1 MKHRV
6 LSFIVALALCL
17 NLCPVRA
24 LAADEG
30 TDSGLCRHHPTH
42 TDECGYAQEDPE
54 NSGAP
59 CTFVCQICPIE
70 DLIDKL
76 PDSVSEDDREQV
88 QAQLSEIYALYDELT
103 ADEQQQVDLS
113 PCESVQK
120 QLDEMDPAEPG
131 GDPDSGASSELF
143 YTLARDRSEL
153 DPFKVS
159 TLLYFDTAEYTFT
172 GMGSVAV
179 QVTGTGKLYLKGTVM
194 APNNA
199 GVEVLSGGF
208 LSVTGPNTSIT
219 GKSYALDIASG
230 AQVRLSAGR
239 YLGTAA
245 AIRTADGNLAAL
257 LEPGYAYFDGN
268 GSILLPADAA
278 KAKTIVIGQCPGH
291 LGKTYTHTSGA
302 TTHTWGCPYC
312 GVGETEAC
320 TFTFDQNGNGA
331 CALCGNGITVAVD
344 DDGLAGLVY
353 DGTLKPGTPPP
364 IAVTL
369 TDGSGR
375 ELVKDTDY
383 TVAYEP
389 RKDAGEIT
397 VTVAGITF
405 NGTFTKTYHVEQ
417 AEPGIRWDESTCAV
431 DYDSRGLPVD
441 SAKLPEITITITASE
456 DLHPYLQYSYRKV
469 GDTEFTAGLPTN
481 AGEYEVK
488 AYIPESQN
496 YKAAETDLLT
506 LTINKIPAVTTAPAA
521 KTLTYNREA
530 QELVTAGVLK
540 PGAAAEGTKI
550 EFKLGTDGTYS
561 TNIPTG
567 VGVSSYSVYYR
578 AADTENYSG
587 VSETLIKNPDTKYT
601 SARINHKE
609 ITPTVELEY
618 KTTLYTGG
626 DKEPVVT
633 VKDGEAVIP
642 NSEYEVTYTDNRNV
656 GTATVTVSNAD
667 KGNYKI
673 LTATATFKITS
684 KEQEALSITKQPDT
698 VTYGDKFT
706 LGTTGGSGSG
716 DVTWEIID
724 VDGVKVAE
732 VGEKSGQV
740 TIVGDGEFTVKAT
753 KSGKDPATQVVNYD
767 DATASWTVTAEK
779 KKVTATVTAEDKD
792 YDGDTGATV
801 HAVVEQGVLPGD
813 EITITGLTGT
823 FSDEN
828 AGANKTVTVDTRN
841 AHIDGENSQHYAV
854 TYSSTPVKATINKA
868 VVHITTEPNAANLTY
883 NGEAQALIDD
893 SVLDVDTAGVSVEYA
908 LSENGPYST
917 AIPEGIN
924 AGAYT
929 VWYRVKETGNYTGLA
944 PASVD
949 VTIAPKPVTPTI
961 TLSGDGLKEEDDGTY
976 SYIYDG
982 NAKEPAVT
990 LTESDGTVIPADQY
1004 TVSYSGNV
1012 NVGNATVTA
1021 TAKAGGN
1028 YEFTPDNPVITTFEI
1043 KKEQAKVLI
1052 APEAAGDPLTFN
1064 NRAQKLVTAG
1074 TGYGGKMVYSL
1085 DEGDEKSYSETIPTG
1100 IDAKDYTVY
1109 YKVAHDGN
1117 HSDSDVGSVTVT
1129 IAPKTVNNPTIELLD
1144 GDGNPLVSYTYDGTA
1159 KEPTVIVKDGSTV
1172 IFAGDDSNPS
1182 EYNVIYRNNTDAGDA
1197 TVSITD
1203 KPGGNYTVTGSAVF
1217 VIVKADIEF
1226 DPAPSA
1232 AVITYDGKS
1241 HELLVP
1247 GTTSGGEVLY
1257 ALNSATSSYSAAIPT
1272 AAEAGDY
1279 TVYYKVTGDKN
1290 HNDLA
1295 VRSVPVTI
1303 QRKELTAITIE
1314 LSPEG
1319 FAYDGTPKMPEVT
1332 VKDGKTVLPEE
1343 EYTWSC
1349 SPASPKNVGTYTI
1362 TISDKAGGNYDL
1374 SKLEAPANEA
1384 TFTIGKI
1391 PQAELVI
1398 GGKPAATNYGDS
1410 FQLTVSGGSG
1420 NGEVTWKATGPASVD
1435 TDGKVTI
1442 TGVGEV
1448 TIAVEKAADTNY
1460 LAAETQWIF
1469 TAAPR
1474 PVEAAVTVDNKPY
1487 DGNTNATVTSV
1498 EITTING
1505 DVVTIDPDSITA
1517 AFDTPAVGTGKTVT
1531 LDTSKVKVD
1540 GAAVEKYAIS
1550 YPGTVTADITLVAAE
1565 ITTDP
1570 AGIAPL
1576 TYNGQPQA
1584 LVTAGET
1591 NVGFIVYSL
1600 DGINFFPEIPTG
1612 TDAGDYTV
1620 YYKVDETADHTGVA
1634 VNAVPVTVTINPK
1647 SITPV
1652 IELSES
1658 SYLYD
1663 GTKKNPT
1670 ITVKDG
1676 KTVIDEEQYKVTW
1689 TDADDKT
1696 VTELTAAGTY
1706 TATIENVTNGNYTFS
1721 ETTTV
1726 EIVAGTQDALNITGK
1741 PDHVYYGDK
1750 VATLDTTGGSGN
1762 GTVTWSMTAGGAN
1775 SAIDPATGELTV
1787 KDTGSIT
1794 VTAERTVPNYG
1805 TVSDTWTFTVE
1816 PRPVTAVVTVA
1827 NKVYDGN
1834 NAAAVTNAVVND
1846 LVDPDNDTITITGL
1860 KGTFDDVN
1868 AGNKKTVTLDRS
1880 DPGFSITADTTKYAV
1895 TIPDTAQANI
1905 TPRDVTVTVELSD
1918 HDLKTDNDGKY
1929 YYTYDGTEKRPA
1941 VTVTGVDGDY
1951 SAALTTSDYDVSYA
1965 SNKNAG
1971 TAATVTVTV
1980 NADGNYKF
1988 DGVTVSFEIRN
1999 GAAVLTETPKA
2010 KDLTYDGTAQDLV
2023 NVGTATGGTVVYS
2036 STGAAGSYSETIPQE
2051 TNAGTYTVYY
2061 MVKGDANHG
2070 DTAPGQVSVTIK
2082 PKTITPKITLNPAS
2096 YVYDG
2101 NECRPTVTVEGGV
2114 NTGDD
2119 LDPIAALEYSVTY
2132 QDNTN
2137 AGTAKVI
2144 VSDATGGN
2152 YIVNGTAYFE
2162 IAKKAPAFTAPE
2174 GKTGLKYNGAVQD
2187 LVKAGVSDDGTVVY
2201 SVNGG
2206 NWSAAVPSASAVGDY
2221 EISYKVLGN
2230 ANHSDTAPAALGTVT
2245 IAKNTVTTPAI
2256 SLSSDTFQYN
2266 GGQQKPTITVYDDNG
2281 LLIPENEYT
2290 VEITGGKSNNMIDVD
2305 TYTVKV
2311 TTSDSSNYVITSNN
2325 TRTFEIVP
2333 ANQETISI
2341 TGTQVQVRYGDV
2353 IQLGTTGGIGGSTV
2367 TWTVT
2372 DADGG
2377 AVNSDISAAGLL
2389 TVKDV
2394 GGPLTVTAKRSAGGN
2409 YSDVSATWE
2418 FSAAQKQVTAVVTAD
2433 DRNFIADDKSA
2444 TVHVSVPDSEL
2455 VSGDSITITGVTG
2468 TFDDPNVGTNKKVTI
2483 DSSNASATGTNA
2495 DNYQII
2501 YPATTTASILAGAAT
2516 VDEDPMPSVLTYDA
2530 SQAQALVT
2538 AGKVTGGIMVY
2549 SLDGANFTASIPTGK
2564 DAGTYTVYFKAQGD
2578 GNHTDSAVKSM
2589 QVTIG
2594 KQSVT
2599 PQIELKPSEA
2609 KYDGSVKHPDEVI
2622 LRDGDNNVIP
2632 ASEYKVTYDT
2642 TGDANWMDKGTYTVK
2657 IEDIDRGNYIIAANT
2672 TATFTISTT
2681 AQNPLEITNK
2691 PGLVY
2696 YGDTF
2701 TLSAVGGSGNAAVT
2715 WSVDD
2720 AGKAVVDIDANGF
2733 VKIIGTGSATIKAE
2747 KPGGTNYDTVTATYP
2762 LNALKKPLTAIVTAD
2777 DKVYDGETPAKA
2789 TIHVTWKDGGLV
2801 GDDTINTAALEGTFD
2816 DPYVGQNKTVTITGG
2831 PIDSDKYVITIPGST
2846 TASIL
2851 KADTAAPDVT
2861 ANDRDYDRT
2870 AQPLVTGGDDNTVYS
2885 DARDGVYSA
2894 SVPTGTNAGTYT
2906 VWYKELGDANHNDST
2921 PQAKTVTISP
2931 KKLTDANMTITLSGN
2946 DLQDDGSGNYSYV
2959 YDGTDKKPTVTIKD
2973 GAAVIPASEYT
2984 VSYGNNKNV
2993 STETAKA
3000 TVTIISSAGGNY
3012 TFDEQTVTFEITSAG
3027 VRLTKSPEARNLT
3040 YIGPNQL
3047 QELVTVGAATGGHIE
3062 YSLDGVT
3069 YSESIPKGETA
3080 GTYTVTYKVVGD
3092 GNYTSGTETW
3102 TVSVTI
3108 KQKEIVSP
3116 KVTVTGTYTYN
3127 GNPQEPAAAA
3137 VTVEDGAT
3145 VIPAG
3150 EYTVSFRDNV
3160 EAGKATA
3167 VITNANGG
3175 NYIVNG
3181 TGAFI
3186 IGKADAS
3193 VEVPPT
3199 GKKNL
3204 PYNGAAQALAE
3215 AGKAS
3220 GGTMVYSLSKDGEY
3234 SPVIPTQTAVDT
3246 YTVWYKV
3253 QGDGNH
3259 DGTDPASVDASII
3272 VNAVT
3277 DPTIQVVPETATYN
3291 GKKQGPTVT
3300 IKDNNGCEI
3309 NGSEYTVTYT
3319 DGEGNVTTDPTDV
3332 GTYTLT
3338 ITATGTNYDFT
3349 GNTKTATFEILPAD
3363 QTPLTIT
3370 NTRERVCYGDKILL
3384 GTTGGSGT
3392 VTWKVDDGAPASIG
3406 DDGLLTITGVGS
3418 VKVTA
3423 TSKAAGYADQTATW
3437 SFYAEKKP
3445 VTAVVTAEAKT
3456 YDGEK
3461 DAAVTAVLQS
3471 SDLVGGD
3478 TVKITLSGSFE
3489 DPNAGTDKKVTV
3501 DSTSPD
3507 FTGSTGNYENYSI
3520 TYPAATT
3527 ASIFKADV
3535 TDVTPPAVK
3544 TDLKYTGIA
3553 QALVTAGS
3561 STQGTLEY
3569 STDGLTYSASLPT
3582 GTDADSYGVWYRV
3595 KGDGNHNDK
3604 AGTKLENSVTIAQQ
3618 KVENPTIEFTP
3629 TGVPYDGAVHKPE
3642 VTVKDSNGRTIPD
3655 SEYSVDYGSTDW
3667 TKAGDHKV
3675 TVKNN
3680 DGGNYIVSQAE
3691 KTFTILATG
3700 QSTLSITN
3708 KPGTVYYGDTFTLSA
3723 VGGSGAGTIK
3733 WEVTDGKEIASVSD
3747 NGLVKVLKAGGP
3759 VKITATKLADG
3770 NYGEATDAWTFSA
3783 EKRPAEAVVTA
3794 KDKAFDTTDDAE
3806 LVITWKAG
3814 DLLKGDTITL
3824 NLTGKFKNANV
3835 GDNKTVDIAGE
3846 VPDSD
3851 KYEITYNKTT
3861 TASIT
3866 PAAAKVSA
3874 PTQIDGG
3881 LVYTGSAQP
3890 LVNAGSATN
3899 GTILYSL
3906 DGIIYGPNVPT
3917 GKNADTY
3924 TVWYKV
3930 TGDENYKDVAP
3941 AVIPVT
3947 IDPKTVSSPT
3957 IELSSET
3964 FDYDG
3969 SPKKPDVVAVK
3980 DGTITI
3986 PASEYTVGY
3995 SNNVNAGTNAKVTIS
4010 DVPGGNYNVSGSTT
4024 FTIRAGVAS
4033 LKDEPKANNLT
4044 YNGFAQELL
4053 TPGTAVN
4060 GRVVYSTSKTG
4071 SYTTSIPEET
4081 NAGTYQV
4088 WYKVEGENGAEVS
4101 EADAAPR
4108 SKTVTIQPKQVTP
4121 IVLVNG
4127 GYNYSTPYAGSLVTP
4142 NLTVIVEGKTLTSGV
4157 DYYPIYSNNDKP
4169 GIATVIVQNLAG
4181 NYQFTAVATF
4191 EITKAKAEFLLP
4203 PRAFSDLV
4211 YTGESQKLVR
4221 TGTAKTGGTVVYSL
4235 DGSTYSP
4242 SIPKGTEVDDYVVF
4256 AKVLGDEMY
4265 ADSDVVFVDVS
4276 IGRNT
4281 IAADKLDVTLSDDS
4295 LKYTGSELK
4304 PTVTVR
4310 DMENNVTISAGEYS
4324 VSYKNNINV
4333 GQADVTVTSTTK
4345 NYSFSKTV
4353 QFTITE
4359 GDAPKLTITGKPETV
4374 CYGDTLKLGATGGS
4388 GTVTWSVESGDA
4400 ESKGGGRFEIK
4411 GPGSITVKAETSD
4424 SFDTWS
4430 FYADPKPVK
4439 AIVTAASKPYDS
4451 NTTVASWTVSIIGL
4465 VPGDNI
4471 GEGSITASGYFT
4483 DANAG
4488 TNKTV
4493 IITGLNVP
4501 DAISAKYDISY
4512 DETTTASITPKAA
4525 EVTTAPEKIDG
4536 LKYTGQPQT
4545 LVTAGAAAN
4554 GNMAY
4559 SLDGINYSFTVP
4571 TGTDAGGYTVWY
4583 KAVAADENH
4592 KDSAPDTVTGV
4603 TIGVNTDTPTV
4614 TCVLDTFQFDGTPK
4628 TPTVVVQD
4636 SAKRIIPE
4644 SEYTYTV
4651 TFGESAEPVTSAI
4664 AVGTYTV
4671 TVKDKSGSGNYEFSS
4686 PVTGTFE
4693 IAASSQ
4699 NPLSIVTEKPS
4710 NVYYGDNFRLSAMG
4724 GSGSGAIRWS
4734 IEQTGNIASIDGN
4747 GVVTVTGTGGF
4758 TVEAYREASDGYSK
4772 SNTASV
4778 PFYAN
4783 PKPITAVATAVSR
4796 GYNTEKTADV
4806 TVTVPELNATIHV
4819 TGTFDD
4825 ANAGSGK
4832 TVTIVYG
4839 EGVKVTDPKYQ
4850 ITWPETTTAS
4860 IYKVDARIENAPQP
4874 NPGSEN
4880 KGLTFTGEA
4889 QPLVTGGTT
4898 VGGIGTIVYS
4908 TSQNGVYSTTI
4919 PTGTGAGTYSV
4930 WYKVAD
4936 SVNYTGIPA
4945 AEVKVEIKK
4954 ADPKITGNPTAV
4966 GKEGQLLSEIPLSG
4980 GSFSVSDGKFA
4991 WANGNTP
4998 AVNGAEYDVIFTPG
5012 DTANYNTVTIQVKVT
5027 LTEQSSP
5034 SGNSS
5039 STDNTPAIRPETPST
5054 SSTPTQTTV
5063 QNGTASTVVS
5073 TTDGSKLVQEAVVN
5087 QSGNVVIKPEITGN
5101 VTKAEVSIPSSTV
5114 SQLGSKTD
5122 AALTVSSPVA
5132 DVTIPNG
5139 ALGTLSQAG
5148 GTVSVVTERVEQSV
5162 VLTLAAGGET
5172 VEQVPGG
5179 LTLTVPVEDAGPG
5192 TVAVLVHEDG
5202 TRETV
5207 RKSIVEDG
5215 MMSIPLS
5222 GSATVEIVDNSKD
5235 FADVPSESWAADA
5248 VDFASS
5254 HELFGGTSATT
5265 FSPDL
5270 AMSRGMLTTVL
5281 YRLEGSPELDL
5292 TDLFNDVNSDVW
5304 YAEGVA
5310 WAAENGIASGYGG
5323 GQFGPNDSVTREQ
5336 FVVMLWRYAGSPK
5349 AGGQVLD
5356 FVDADRISSFAV
5368 EALSWAVENGIL
5380 RGKGNGMLDPRGTA
5394 TRAQAAQ
5401 LLKNF
5406 MENT

>member
-1 MKHRV
+1 MKRRV
-6 LSFIVALALCL
+6 LSFIIALALCL
-17 NLCPVRA
+17 NLCPVWA
-24 LAADEG
+24 FAADEG
-30 TDSGLCRHHPTH
+30 TDSGLCPHHSEH
-42 TDECGYAQEDPE
+42 TDECGYDPE
-54 NSGAP
+54 SPDEP
-59 CTFVCQICPIE
+59 CTFACRICPIE

-76 PDSVSEDDREQV
+76 PDSVSEDNSGQV
-88 QAQLSEIYALYDELT
+88 QAQLNEIYALYDELT
-103 ADEQQQVDLS
+103 ADEQEQVDLS
-113 PCESVQK
+113 PCESAQK
-120 QLDEMDPAEPG
+120 QLDEMDSEEPG
-131 GDPDSGASSELF
+131 GGSSDNVSSGRYVMNE
-143 YTLARDRSEL
+143 DKNIP
-153 DPFKVS
+153 DPFEVS
-159 TLLYFDTAEYTFT
+159 SLVRFNTNGYTYT
-172 GMGSVAV
+172 GTGSVAV
-179 QVTGTGKLYLKGTVM
+179 QVIGTGELYLMGTVI
-194 APNNA
+194 APNGV
-199 GVEVLSGGF
+199 GVEVQSGGF
-208 LSVTGPNTSIT
+208 LSVTEPGTSIT
-219 GKSYALDIASG
+219 GRGSYALDIASG
-230 AQVRLSAGR
+230 AEVHLSAGT
-239 YLGTAA
+239 YSGKAT
-245 AIRTADGNLAAL
+245 AIRTADGDFAAL
-257 LEPGYAYFDGN
+257 LEPGYAYFDNKG
-268 GSILLPADAA
+268 GLLLPADAVR
-278 KAKTIVIGQCPGH
+278 AKTIVIGQCSGH
-291 LGKTYTHTSGA
+291 SDKTWTHTPGA
-302 TTHTWGCPYC
+302 TTHTWTCPYC

-331 CALCGNGITVAVD
+331 CTLCGNGITVAVD

-364 IAVTL
+364 ITVAL
-369 TDGSGR
+369 TDGSGTV
-375 ELVKDTDY
+375 LVKDTDY

-397 VTVAGITF
+397 VTVTGMTF

-417 AEPGIRWDESTCAV
+417 DQPGIRWDESTRAV
-431 DYDSRGLPVD
+431 DYDGRGLPVD
-441 SAKLPEITITITASE
+441 SAKLPNITITITASE

-530 QELVTAGVLK
+530 QELATAGVLK
-540 PGAAAEGTKI
+540 PGAAAEGAEI

-567 VGVSSYSVYYR
+567 VGVSSYNVYYR
-578 AADTENYSG
+578 VADTENYSG
-587 VSETLIKNPDTKYT
+587 VSETLVKNPDTKYP

-626 DKEPVVT
+626 DKEPAVT

-642 NSEYEVTYTDNRNV
+642 NSEYEVTYTNNKNV
-656 GTATVTVSNAD
+656 GTATVTVTNASN
-667 KGNYKI
+667 GNYK
-673 LTATATFKITS
+673 LTTATATFKITS
-684 KEQEALSITKQPDT
+684 KEQEALSITNQPNT
-698 VTYGDKFT
+698 VIYGDQFT
-706 LGTTGGSGSG
+706 LGTQGGSGNG
-716 DVTWEIID
+716 NVTWKITAGSD
-724 VDGVKVAE
+724 VAVVDE
-732 VGEKSGQV
+732 HSGQV
-740 TIVGDGEFTVKAT
+740 TVSGHGSVTVQAT
-753 KSGKDPATQVVNYD
+753 KSGKDPATNVVNYD
-767 DATASWTVTAEK
+767 DATASWTFKAEK
-779 KKVTATVTAEDKD
+779 KPVTATVTAEDKF
-792 YDGDTGATV
+792 YGETYGGDDLKAAKV

-823 FSDEN
+823 FEDEN
-828 AGANKTVTVDTRN
+828 AGKDKKVTVDTTN
-841 AHIDGENSQHYAV
+841 AHIEGENSQHYAV

-868 VVHITTEPNAANLTY
+868 VVHITTAPDAADLTY
-883 NGEAQALIDD
+883 NGTAQKLIDD
-893 SVLDVDTAGVSVEYA
+893 SVLVVDTAGVLVEYA
-908 LSENGPYST
+908 LSESGTYST
-917 AIPEGIN
+917 AIPKGTD
-924 AGAYT
+924 AGTYT
-929 VWYRVKETGNYTGLA
+929 VWYRVQETGNYTGLA
-944 PASVD
+944 AAKVD

-976 SYIYDG
+976 SYIFDG

-990 LTESDGTVIPADQY
+990 LTENNGTVIPADQY
-1004 TVSYSGNV
+1004 TVSYSNNV
-1012 NVGNATVTA
+1012 NVGTTATVTV

-1028 YEFTPDNPVITTFEI
+1028 YTFTNAPVTTTFEI
-1043 KKEQAKVLI
+1043 KKEQAKVLT

-1074 TGYGGKMVYSL
+1074 TWSGGTMVYSVNDPDGPYL
-1085 DEGDEKSYSETIPTG
+1085 SAIPTEV
-1100 IDAKDYTVY
+1100 DAAEYTVY
-1109 YKVAHDGN
+1109 YKVEGDGN

-1129 IAPKTVNNPTIELLD
+1129 IAPKPVNSPTIELSDPSDTQFAAD
-1144 GDGNPLVSYTYDGTA
+1144 GSYTYDGDA
-1159 KEPTVIVKDGSTV
+1159 KRPAVIVKDGSTV
-1172 IFAGDDSNPS
+1172 IDEG

-1203 KPGGNYTVTGSAVF
+1203 KPGGNYTVTGSATF

-1241 HELLVP
+1241 HELLVA
-1247 GTTSGGEVLY
+1247 GKTSGGEVLY
-1257 ALNSATSSYSAAIPT
+1257 ALNSPTSTYSAAIPT
-1272 AAEAGDY
+1272 ATEAGDY

-1290 HNDLA
+1290 HNDFTGEP
-1295 VRSVPVTI
+1295 VPVTI
-1303 QRKELTAITIE
+1303 QRKPLTAITIE

-1319 FAYDGTPKMPEVT
+1319 FAYDGTVKLPEVK
-1332 VKDGKTVLPEE
+1332 VWDGKTLLSEE
-1343 EYTWSC
+1343 EYDWLCNVVDPTD
-1349 SPASPKNVGTYTI
+1349 VGTYTI
-1362 TISDKAGGNYDL
+1362 TISDKTDGNYDL

-1384 TFTIGKI
+1384 TFAIGKI

-1410 FQLTVSGGSG
+1410 FQLTVTGGSG
-1420 NGEVTWKATGPASVD
+1420 NGGVTWNATGSASVD
-1435 TDGKVTI
+1435 ADGKVTI

-1448 TIAVEKAADTNY
+1448 TVTVEKAADTNY
-1460 LAAETQWIF
+1460 LSAETQWTF
-1469 TAAPR
+1469 TAAPM

-1487 DGNTNATVTSV
+1487 DGNTNATVTSA
-1498 EITTING
+1498 EIATING
-1505 DVVTIDPDSITA
+1505 DAVTIDPDSITA

-1531 LDTSKVKVD
+1531 LDTSKVKVTGD
-1540 GAAVEKYAIS
+1540 TAKYAVS

-1576 TYNGQPQA
+1576 TYTGQPQA
-1584 LVTAGET
+1584 LVTAGKT

-1634 VNAVPVTVTINPK
+1634 VNAAPVTVTIAPK

-1663 GTKKNPT
+1663 GTKKDPKV
-1670 ITVKDG
+1670 TVKDG
-1676 KTVIDEEQYKVTW
+1676 KTVIDEEQYTVTW
-1689 TDADDKT
+1689 ANADGIT
-1696 VTELTAAGTY
+1696 VTGILTDAGTY
-1706 TATIENVTNGNYTFS
+1706 EATIENVANGNYTFS
-1721 ETTTV
+1721 ETATV
-1726 EIVAGTQDALNITGK
+1726 EIVAAEQAALNITGK
-1741 PDHVYYGDK
+1741 PDHVCYGDK
-1750 VATLDTTGGSGN
+1750 VTTLDTTGGSGN

-1775 SAIDPATGELTV
+1775 STIDPATGELTV

-1816 PRPVTAVVTVA
+1816 PKPVTAVVTVA
-1827 NKVYDGN
+1827 NKVYDGKN
-1834 NAAAVTNAVVND
+1834 TAVVTSAVVND

-1868 AGNKKTVTLDRS
+1868 AGSNKTVTLDCS
-1880 DPGFSITADTTKYAV
+1880 DPGFSITADTAKYAV
-1895 TIPDTAQANI
+1895 SIPATTQANI
-1905 TPRDVTVTVELSD
+1905 TPREVAVTVELSD
-1918 HDLKTDNDGKY
+1918 HDLKKDGSVY
-1929 YYTYDGTEKRPA
+1929 YYVFDGAEKKPA
-1941 VTVTGVDGDY
+1941 VTVKADDDGATL
-1951 SAALTTSDYDVSYA
+1951 AASDYDVSYA
-1965 SNKNAG
+1965 NNKNAG
-1971 TAATVTVTV
+1971 TAAAVTVTAK
-1980 NADGNYKF
+1980 ADGNYKF
-1988 DGVTVSFEIRN
+1988 DDVTVSFEIRN

-2023 NVGTATGGTVVYS
+2023 NVGSATGGTVVYS

-2101 NECRPTVTVEGGV
+2101 NECEPTVTVEGGV

-2119 LDPIAALEYSVTY
+2119 HDPIADTEYSVTY

-2144 VSDATGGN
+2144 VSNATGGN

-2162 IAKKAPAFTAPE
+2162 ITKKAPVVTPPE
-2174 GKTGLKYNGAVQD
+2174 EKTGLKYNGAVQD

-2230 ANHSDTAPAALGTVT
+2230 ANHSDTAPVALGTVT
-2245 IAKNTVTTPAI
+2245 IAKNTVTNPTI
-2256 SLSSDTFQYN
+2256 SLSSNQFTFN
-2266 GGQQKPTITVYDDNG
+2266 GGQQKPTVTAVYDDNG
-2281 LLIPENEYT
+2281 LLIPEHEYT
-2290 VEITGGKSNNMIDVD
+2290 VAITGGNMVDVG
-2305 TYTVKV
+2305 TYTVTV
-2311 TTSDSSNYVITSNN
+2311 TTPATSNYDIKGSN

-2341 TGTQVQVRYGDV
+2341 TGTKAQVRYGDV
-2353 IQLGTTGGIGGSTV
+2353 IQLGTTGGIGGSAV

-2372 DADGG
+2372 DAGG
-2377 AVNSDISAAGLL
+2377 GTVNSTISTTTGLL

-2394 GGPLTVTAKRSAGGN
+2394 GGPIKVTAKRSAGGN
-2409 YSDVSATWE
+2409 YKDVSATWE
-2418 FSAAQKQVTAVVTAD
+2418 FSAAQKRVTAVVTAD
-2433 DRNFIADDKSA
+2433 DRSFIANDKTA
-2444 TVHVSVPDSEL
+2444 TVHASVPGSEL
-2455 VSGDSITITGVTG
+2455 VSGDSITIIGVTG
-2468 TFDDPNVGTNKKVTI
+2468 TFDDPNVGTSKKVTI

-2495 DNYQII
+2495 DNYEII

-2516 VDEDPMPSVLTYDA
+2516 VDTEPTANTPLTYDA
-2530 SQAQALVT
+2530 SQAQELVT
-2538 AGKVTGGIMVY
+2538 AGTATGGIMVY
-2549 SLDGANFTASIPTGK
+2549 SLDGANFTASVPTGK

-2578 GNHTDSAVKSM
+2578 GNHTDSAVKST
-2589 QVTIG
+2589 QVTIA

-2599 PQIELKPSEA
+2599 PRIELTPSGA
-2609 KYDGSVKHPDEVI
+2609 KYDGQEHKPTTVT
-2622 LRDGDNNVIP
+2622 LRDGANNVIP
-2632 ASEYKVTYDT
+2632 TSEYTVTYVSDN
-2642 TGDANWMDKGTYTVK
+2642 GENWTDKGDYTVK
-2657 IEDIDRGNYIIAANT
+2657 IENIDRGNYVVET
-2672 TATFTISTT
+2672 VTETFTISTT

-2720 AGKAVVDIDANGF
+2720 AGASVVEIDANGF
-2733 VKIIGTGSATIKAE
+2733 VKIVGTGSAVITAE
-2747 KPGGTNYDTVTATYP
+2747 KSGGTNYDTVKAAYP
-2762 LNALKKPLTAIVTAD
+2762 LNALKKPVTAIVTAD

-2831 PIDSDKYVITIPGST
+2831 PISSDKYVITIPGST

-2851 KADTAAPDVT
+2851 KADTAAPDLT
-2861 ANDRDYDRT
+2861 ANDREYDRT
-2870 AQPLVTGGDDNTVYS
+2870 AQPLVTGGNTNTTVYS
-2885 DARDGVYSA
+2885 DARDGVYSPD
-2894 SVPTGTNAGTYT
+2894 VPTGTNAGTYT
-2906 VWYKELGDANHNDST
+2906 VWYKELGDANHNDSA
-2921 PQAKTVTISP
+2921 PQARTVTIRPKTLSP
-2931 KKLTDANMTITLSGN
+2931 VSITLSGN

-2959 YDGTDKKPTVTIKD
+2959 YDGAEKKPTVTIKD
-2973 GAAVIPASEYT
+2973 GEAVVPASEYT
-2984 VSYGNNKNV
+2984 VSYSNNKNV

-3000 TVTIISSAGGNY
+3000 TVTITSNAGGNY
-3012 TFDEQTVTFEITSAG
+3012 TFDEQTVTFEITSTGAQ
-3027 VRLTKSPEARNLT
+3027 LTGSPQAKDLT
-3040 YIGPNQL
+3040 YTGQA
-3047 QELVTVGAATGGHIE
+3047 QELVTVGTATGGHIE
-3062 YSLDGVT
+3062 YSLDGIT

-3108 KQKEIVSP
+3108 KQKEVVSP

-3127 GNPQEPAAAA
+3127 GNPQEPAAANI
-3137 VTVEDGAT
+3137 TVEDGAT

-3181 TGAFI
+3181 TGAFT
-3186 IGKADAS
+3186 IGKAGAS
-3193 VEVPPT
+3193 VETAPT
-3199 GKKNL
+3199 GRKNL

-3259 DGTDPASVDASII
+3259 NGTDPASVDASII

-3277 DPTIQVVPETATYN
+3277 DPTIQVTPETATYN
-3291 GKKQGPTVT
+3291 GKKQEPTVT
-3300 IKDNNGCEI
+3300 IRDNNGYEI

-3319 DGEGNVTTDPTDV
+3319 DGEGNAVASPTGV

-3338 ITATGTNYDFT
+3338 ITATGANYDFT

-3370 NTRERVCYGDKILL
+3370 NTRERVYYGDTIRLD
-3384 GTTGGSGT
+3384 TTGGSGT
-3392 VTWKVDDGAPASIG
+3392 VTWKAEGKDDSSKDIASIS

-3423 TSKAAGYADQTATW
+3423 TSSATGYADQTAAW
-3437 SFYAEKKP
+3437 SFFAEKKP

-3471 SDLVGGD
+3471 SDLVNGD
-3478 TVKITLSGSFE
+3478 EKITITLEGSFE
-3489 DPNAGTDKKVTV
+3489 DANAGTNKKVTV
-3501 DSTSPD
+3501 DSTSPV
-3507 FTGSTGNYENYSI
+3507 FPVGKENIYENYSI
-3520 TYPAATT
+3520 TYPATTT

-3544 TDLKYTGIA
+3544 GDLKYTGIA
-3553 QALVTAGS
+3553 QVLVTAGS
-3561 STQGTLEY
+3561 STEGTLEY

-3582 GTDADSYGVWYRV
+3582 GTDADSYDVWYRV

-3604 AGTKLENSVTIAQQ
+3604 AGVKLESSVTIAPQE
-3618 KVENPTIEFTP
+3618 VASPTIELKP
-3629 TGVPYDGAVHKPE
+3629 TGASYDGAAHKPE
-3642 VTVKDSNGRTIPD
+3642 VTVKDNNNRVIPD
-3655 SEYSVDYGSTDW
+3655 SEYTVAYGDGNWKDVGTY
-3667 TKAGDHKV
+3667 KV
-3675 TVKNN
+3675 TIKDVS
-3680 DGGNYIVSQAE
+3680 GGNYSITEKEAE
-3691 KTFTILATG
+3691 FEILATG
-3700 QSTLSITN
+3700 QSPLSITD
-3708 KPGTVYYGDTFTLSA
+3708 KPGTVHYGDSFTLSA
-3723 VGGSGAGTIK
+3723 VGGSGTGTIK
-3733 WEVTDGKEIASVSD
+3733 WEVTAGKGVAEINQ
-3747 NGLVKVLKAGGP
+3747 NGLVKILKSGSAT
-3759 VKITATKLADG
+3759 ITATKLADG
-3770 NYGEATDAWTFSA
+3770 NYGESTAAWTFSA

-3794 KDKAFDTTDDAE
+3794 KDKEFDTTDDAE

-3814 DLLKGDTITL
+3814 DLLKGDTVNLT
-3824 NLTGKFKNANV
+3824 LTGKFSNANA
-3835 GDNKTVDIAGE
+3835 GDNKTVTITGT

-3851 KYEITYNKTT
+3851 KYEISYNTTT

-3866 PAAAKVSA
+3866 PKAAKVTA
-3874 PTQIDGG
+3874 PTPIDD
-3881 LVYTGSAQP
+3881 LTYTGQP
-3890 LVNAGSATN
+3890 QFLVNGGSATN

-3906 DGIIYGPNVPT
+3906 DGIVYGPNVPK
-3917 GKNADTY
+3917 GKDAGSY

-3941 AVIPVT
+3941 AVMPVT
-3947 IDPKTVSSPT
+3947 IDPKTVTNPT

-3969 SPKKPDVVAVK
+3969 AEKRPDVIAVK
-3980 DGTITI
+3980 DGTIVI
-3986 PASEYTVGY
+3986 PAGEYTVGY

-4010 DVPGGNYNVSGSTT
+4010 DVDGGNYIVSGSTT
-4024 FTIRAGVAS
+4024 FTIRAGVAY
-4033 LKDEPKANNLT
+4033 LKDEPQANILI
-4044 YNGFAQELL
+4044 YSGYVQELL
-4053 TPGTAVN
+4053 KPGTAVN
-4060 GRVVYSTSKTG
+4060 GRVVYSTSQNG
-4071 SYTTSIPEET
+4071 PYTTSIPTGT
-4081 NAGTYQV
+4081 NADTYQV
-4088 WYKVEGENGAEVS
+4088 WYKVEGENGAEVR
-4101 EADAAPR
+4101 EADATPR
-4108 SKTVTIQPKQVTP
+4108 YKMVTIQPKQVTP
-4121 IVLVNG
+4121 TVLVTG
-4127 GYNYSTPYAGSLVTP
+4127 SYTYTGSTVTP
-4142 NLTVIVEGKTLTSGV
+4142 DVIVIVDGKLLTKLV
-4157 DYYPIYSNNDKP
+4157 DYYVIGNSVNP
-4169 GIATVIVQNLAG
+4169 GAATATVISLG
-4181 NYQFTAVATF
+4181 SNYQFTAVATF
-4191 EITKAKAEFLLP
+4191 EITKAKAEFALE
-4203 PRAFSDLV
+4203 PRPETTLV

-4221 TGTAKTGGTVVYSL
+4221 AGISKTGGTVVYSL
-4235 DGSTYSP
+4235 DGRTYSP

-4256 AKVLGDEMY
+4256 AKVLGDDMY

-4310 DMENNVTISAGEYS
+4310 DVENNVTISASEYS

-4353 QFTITE
+4353 HFTITE

-4388 GTVTWSVESGDA
+4388 GTVTWSVESGEA

-4424 SFDTWS
+4424 SSDTWS

-4439 AIVTAASKPYDS
+4439 AVVTAASKPYDS

-4512 DETTTASITPKAA
+4512 DETTTASITPAPA
-4525 EVTTAPEKIDG
+4525 SVTAAPEKNGG
-4536 LKYTGQPQT
+4536 LTNYTGQPQA
-4545 LVTAGAAAN
+4545 LVTPGAAAN
-4554 GNMAY
+4554 GNMMY
-4559 SLDGINYSFTVP
+4559 SLDGVNYSYTVP

-4583 KAVAADENH
+4583 KAAAADENH
-4592 KDSAPDTVTGV
+4592 KDSAPTQVTGV

-4614 TCVLDTFQFDGTPK
+4614 SVLDTFQFDGTPK

-4651 TFGESAEPVTSAI
+4651 TFGESPEPVTSAI
-4664 AVGTYTV
+4664 AVGIYTV

-4710 NVYYGDNFRLSAMG
+4710 NVYYGDTFRLSAMG

-4796 GYNTEKTADV
+4796 GYNTEKTTDV

-4825 ANAGSGK
+4825 GNAGSNK

-4860 IYKVDARIENAPQP
+4860 IYKVDAQIENAPQP

-4908 TSQNGVYSTTI
+4908 TSQNGAYSTSI

-4954 ADPKITGNPTAV
+4954 ADPKITGNPTAT

-5034 SGNSS
+5034 SNNGSS
-5039 STDNTPAIRPETPST
+5039 SNSAPASRPGTSST
-5054 SSTPTQTTV
+5054 AAATQSTPTQTTTTV
-5063 QNGTASTVVS
+5063 QNGTASTVIS
-5073 TTDGSKLVQEAVVN
+5073 AADGSKLVQEAVEN
-5087 QSGNVVIKPEITGN
+5087 QSRNVVIKPEITGD
-5101 VTKAEVSIPSSTV
+5101 VTKTEVSIPSSTI

-5122 AALTVSSPVA
+5122 TALTVSSPVA

-5139 ALGTLSQAG
+5139 ALGTLSRAG
-5148 GTVSVVTERVEQSV
+5148 GTVSIAAEQVEQSV
-5162 VLTLAAGGET
+5162 VLTVAAGGET

-5179 LTLTVPVEDAGPG
+5179 LTLAVSVEDAGPG
-5192 TVAVLVHEDG
+5192 TVAVLIHEDG

-5207 RKSIVEDG
+5207 RKSVVAG
-5215 MMSIPLS
+5215 GVMSIPLS
-5222 GSATVEIVDNSKD
+5222 GSAAIEIVDNSKD
-5235 FADVPSESWAADA
+5235 FADVSPENWAADA
-5248 VDFASS
+5248 VDFASA
-5254 HELFGGTSATT
+5254 HELFSGTSTTT

-5270 AMSRGMLTTVL
+5270 AMSRGMLATVL
-5281 YRLEGSPELDL
+5281 YRLEGSPTLDP
-5292 TDLFNDVNSDVW
+5292 TDLFNDVSSDAW

-5323 GQFGPNDSVTREQ
+5323 GQFGPNDSITREQ
-5336 FVVMLWRYAGSPK
+5336 FVVMLWRYAGSPE

-5356 FVDADRISSFAV
+5356 FVDTDQISSFAV